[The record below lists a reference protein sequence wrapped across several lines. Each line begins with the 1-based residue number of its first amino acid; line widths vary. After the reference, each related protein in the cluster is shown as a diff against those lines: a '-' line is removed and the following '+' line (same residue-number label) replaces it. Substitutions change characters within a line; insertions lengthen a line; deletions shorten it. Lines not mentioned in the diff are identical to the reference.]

1 MKNMSYVARVG
12 LPSLEGNDSYANHKG
27 NHECVTLVQKAAGAP
42 NTGQWKRGIKV
53 MAAKKGT
60 IPMGTVIATFDGE
73 GNYPST
79 ARHAAI
85 YVNHNEMGIGV
96 YDQWNKQG
104 KSKYRVI
111 RNKKLGFRNVDD
123 ADSYWV
129 VE

>member
-1 MKNMSYVARVG
+1 MSYVAKVS
-12 LPSLEGNDSYANHKG
+12 LTSLEGNESYVNDKG
-27 NHECVTLVQKAAGAP
+27 NHECVVLVQKAAGAP

-53 MAAKKGT
+53 MSAKKGT
-60 IPMGTVIATFDGE
+60 IPLGTVIATFDDE
-73 GNYPST
+73 GKYPST

-85 YVNHNEMGIGV
+85 YFNHTEMGIGV

-104 KSKYRVI
+104 MAKYRVI
-111 RNKKLGFRNVDD
+111 RNKRLGLRSVDD